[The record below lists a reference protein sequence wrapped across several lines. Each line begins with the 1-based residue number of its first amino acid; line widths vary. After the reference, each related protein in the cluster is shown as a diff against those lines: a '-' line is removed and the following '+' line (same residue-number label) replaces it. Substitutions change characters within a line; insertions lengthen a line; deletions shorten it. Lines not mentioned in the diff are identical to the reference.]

1 MRKNGRNS
9 KSFQIPEE
17 TIAAI
22 IILYKNTKAMV
33 CSFDGDTG
41 FFNVL
46 VEVLQGDSVAIF
58 IISLGYVLRTSVRT
72 SVDPLNEIDFTLEKS
87 RRTIYSAE
95 KIAAADY
102 ADDLA
107 LITNK
112 IEDAEKLLLMC
123 LKM

>member
-1 MRKNGRNS
+1 
-9 KSFQIPEE
+9 
-17 TIAAI
+17 
-22 IILYKNTKAMV
+22 MV

>member
-33 CSFDGDTG
+33 CSFDGDTD